1 KMGAEGAILNMR
13 EDDGLPQTDRIP
25 ELNTLPRDV
34 VGAGDSLLISS
45 AMAMTAGAT
54 PWEAAYIGSV
64 AAAVQVSRVGNV
76 PLDRLDLVREFC

>member
-1 KMGAEGAILNMR
+1 MQRRTAISVSLEIGWPKLEGLFV
-13 EDDGLPQTDRIP
+13 
-25 ELNTLPRDV
+25 V

-76 PLDRLDLVREFC
+76 PLDRLDLVREFD